1 MTLTVKLTKEIC
13 LNCGLPLKHS
23 YFHCTDS
30 GYKGLAYGSV
40 QIRQSTWVCTF
51 SFTRIKKQNPLIKE
65 QNLKF
70 NIKLIHNCNLD
81 TLKTLLQQ
89 GINSGFTQVMV
100 LATLPRVEST
110 EGTLHR
116 LSGDHD
122 ALGSLSN

>member
-1 MTLTVKLTKEIC
+1 M
-13 LNCGLPLKHS
+13 
-23 YFHCTDS
+23 
-30 GYKGLAYGSV
+30 
-40 QIRQSTWVCTF
+40 
-51 SFTRIKKQNPLIKE
+51 QNPFIKE

-81 TLKTLLQQ
+81 TLTTLQQ

-100 LATLPRVEST
+100 LATPPRVEAT